1 MRHRELIRELN
12 RESGPLLRIGMSLMA
27 LFSPGAL
34 IVSVFTG
41 FSEAVGEMDD
51 EQIEALL
58 GDE

>member
-12 RESGPLLRIGMSLMA
+12 RGFGPLQRISMSLMA

-34 IVSVFTG
+34 IVSVFVG

-51 EQIEALL
+51 EQLEAVFS
-58 GDE
+58 DE

>member
-12 RESGPLLRIGMSLMA
+12 RTTGPLQRIGMSLMA
-27 LFSPGAL
+27 LFSPGTL
-34 IVSVFTG
+34 IVSVFVG
-41 FSEAVGEMDD
+41 VSEAVGEMDD

>member
-12 RESGPLLRIGMSLMA
+12 RGFGPLQRISMSLMA

-34 IVSVFTG
+34 VVSVFMG

>member
-1 MRHRELIRELN
+1 MRRRELIRELS
-12 RESGPLLRIGMSLMA
+12 RSIGPLQRIGMSLMA

-34 IVSVFTG
+34 IVSVFIG
-41 FSEAVGEMDD
+41 FIEAVGEMDD